1 MPAKEV
7 SPKKQDQ
14 SEEKNKLKLMMAELQ
29 TTLKQ
34 LEEQSKLASFELI
47 ERQTQLEEQK
57 FRSEL

>member
-1 MPAKEV
+1 LPAKEV

-14 SEEKNKLKLMMAELQ
+14 SEETNRLKLMMAELQ
-29 TTLKQ
+29 TTQKQ
-34 LEEQSKLASFELI
+34 LEEQAKLASFELI